1 MNKYTGLLCL
11 SLLPTLLLGACG
23 GGGASNS
30 DNQNNS
36 AQDQAR
42 ESAADLVKNYIKPA
56 SLVVNS
62 DVEHYQIAMV
72 GNSHSSGLAPTL
84 KHTIETMA
92 PDKTVNVEVLGF
104 GFTDNLISD
113 YEVVKRFTQPDTP
126 WTHLIIQG
134 QKYSQSMS
142 KAYSTEATRQW
153 VAMAKTHGATP
164 ILFPEHPQRGNTV
177 EGGYVHGIHQ
187 SIANAEPSC
196 LAPIA
201 KAWYGT
207 IDSRPELT
215 LHAADGNHADT
226 LGLLLSS
233 LVFTQII
240 TGQSVDQGATS
251 ILNEVSPELQ
261 GELAQHAAQ
270 AIIEQPACPDKT

>member
-11 SLLPTLLLGACG
+11 SLLPTLLLSACG
-23 GGGASNS
+23 GSGASNGDS
-30 DNQNNS
+30 QNNS

-42 ESAADLVKNYIKPA
+42 ESATDLVKNYIKPA
-56 SLVVNS
+56 PLAVNS

-92 PDKTVNVEVLGF
+92 PDKTVYVEVLGF
-104 GFTDNLISD
+104 GFTDNLIND

-142 KAYSTEATRQW
+142 KSYSTEATRQW
-153 VAMAKTHGATP
+153 VAMAKTQGATP
-164 ILFPEHPQRGNTV
+164 ILFPEHPQRGNSV
-177 EGGYVHGIHQ
+177 EGGYVHGIHK
-187 SIANAEPSC
+187 SIAAAEPSC

-201 KAWYGT
+201 KAWYGALA
-207 IDSRPELT
+207 SRPELA
-215 LHAADGNHADT
+215 LHAADGNHADS
-226 LGLLLSS
+226 LGILLSS

-240 TGQSVDQGATS
+240 TGQSVDTGATS
-251 ILNEVSPELQ
+251 IVAGASPELQ

-270 AIIEQPACPDKT
+270 AIAEQPACPENT